1 MSSNLPPGVT
11 ENMIPG
17 NRPEDADD
25 DAFFDKLLNLPGL
38 ERGAADAVASSTAL
52 QEVVIAARD
61 LGFAAGYNEGR
72 ADEGLYRD
80 KEAAYE
86 GGDMDAYDEEQ
97 RARWEDDPEKQQDRL
112 EREAGTEAWA
122 RNVLENGDWDEPTT
136 GPTYRH
142 GFKNPLDPTAEEI
155 TRMRDELKE
164 EQS

>member
-1 MSSNLPPGVT
+1 M
-11 ENMIPG
+11 
-17 NRPEDADD
+17 DD
-25 DAFFDKLLNLPGL
+25 DDFFDKLLNLPGL
-38 ERGAADAVASSTAL
+38 ERGAADAVAGSSAL

-112 EREAGTEAWA
+112 EREAF
-122 RNVLENGDWDEPTT
+122 R
-136 GPTYRH
+136 YQ

-155 TRMRDELKE
+155 TRMRDEVRKDTR
-164 EQS
+164 